1 MADRKVIYD
10 VGLHR
15 GEDSEFYL
23 KKGFRVVAIDANPEM
38 CATAAQRLRAYCDN
52 GQLVIVNKAIA
63 TEEGEVTFFKNKNH
77 SEWGTID
84 HAWMARNLRHGDPSE
99 EFRVQAAPLSRVIA
113 EFGAPYFVKID
124 IEGLDLT
131 AVRSLRGAPDL
142 PRYVSIESEKV
153 SFTKLREEF
162 ALFTSLGYD
171 RFKLVAQHRVTRQ
184 APPRPAL
191 EGDYVNHRFEVGS
204 SGLFG
209 EEAPGRW
216 LTAEQAIEAYKPI
229 FLRYHL
235 TGDDPLLRSR
245 LLPRA
250 LRALGLRPG
259 WYDTHAKLGASH
271 APSRTAAPAYATPP
285 RHDRN
290 LGALAAERAR

>member
-1 MADRKVIYD
+1 MADGKVIYD

-38 CATAAQRLRAYCDN
+38 CASAATRLHAYCDN

-84 HAWMARNLRHGDPSE
+84 RAWMARNQRHGDPSE
-99 EFRVQAAPLSRVIA
+99 EFRVQAVPLSHVIA

-131 AVRSLRGAPDL
+131 AVRSLRGTSAL
-142 PRYVSIESEKV
+142 PRYISIESEKV

-162 ALFTSLGYD
+162 ELFTSLGYD
-171 RFKLVAQHRVTRQ
+171 RFKIVPQHRVTRQ
-184 APPRPAL
+184 RAPRPPL
-191 EGDYVNHRFEVGS
+191 EGHYVDHRFEVGS

-216 LTAEQAIEAYKPI
+216 LTAEQAIDAYKPI

-245 LLPRA
+245 VLPRA

-259 WYDTHAKLGASH
+259 WYDTHAKLAASH
-271 APSRTAAPAYATPP
+271 TQSQTAEQPHATPT
-285 RHDRN
+285 RHHRN
-290 LGALAAERAR
+290 PAALASEGAR